1 MVQYDGISAGDAK
14 ESRMTPA
21 LAQRLIALAGIA
33 LLAALLAISLKPSTS
48 HEAHLPRSIPAP
60 GGGWYTDLMAP
71 NGTAFR
77 APRSCGLVL
86 GAQSLGLSSEVYP
99 CRTKIWLHLAGED
112 VLTQVIARSAPPP
125 GATFE
130 LSPALARKI
139 GVSGTQEVRWRFAAR
154 S

>member
-1 MVQYDGISAGDAK
+1 MEHSIDSAGDAK
-14 ESRMTPA
+14 EPLMTET

-33 LLAALLAISLKPSTS
+33 LLAALLAISLKPAKS
-48 HEAHLPRSIPAP
+48 HEAHLPRSIPPA
-60 GGGWYTDLMAP
+60 GGGWNTDLMAP
-71 NGTAFR
+71 HGTAFR
-77 APRSCGLVL
+77 APRGCGFVL

-139 GVSGTQEVRWRFAAR
+139 GLDGTQIVQWRFAAR

>member
-1 MVQYDGISAGDAK
+1 MQYVESSTGDAQR
-14 ESRMTPA
+14 SAMNAA

-33 LLAALLAISLKPSTS
+33 LLAALLAISLKPSKS
-48 HEAHLPRSIPAP
+48 HEARLPRSIPAA

-71 NGTAFR
+71 HGTAFR
-77 APRSCGLVL
+77 SPRSCGLVL
-86 GAQSLGLSSEVYP
+86 GPQSLGLSSEVYP
-99 CRTKIWLHLAGED
+99 CRMKIWLHLNGED

-130 LSPALARKI
+130 LSPALARKL
-139 GVSGTQEVRWRFAAR
+139 GLNGTQEIQWRFAAR